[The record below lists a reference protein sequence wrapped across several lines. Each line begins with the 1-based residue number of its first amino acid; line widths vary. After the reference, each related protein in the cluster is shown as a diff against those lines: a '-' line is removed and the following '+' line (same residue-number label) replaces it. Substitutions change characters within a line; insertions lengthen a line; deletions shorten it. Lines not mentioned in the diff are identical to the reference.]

1 MALGA
6 VGGAALIGREV
17 ELATLVAACTQAAQ
31 GSGGVVRITGEAGVG
46 KSSLLS
52 ATVDRVREVSVNVLR
67 TRGVEEEQH
76 LGFAALH
83 RLLLPAL
90 GDLAV
95 LPPAHRAALEGA
107 FGLGREDLH
116 PERFLVG
123 LAVLELLAER
133 AGDTGLI
140 VVVDDCQWLDRTSR
154 DVIGFVARRVDDLP
168 VALLM
173 TERPRLDGS
182 DGSADVVAPYGDH
195 PQEVHLR
202 GLDPED
208 ARTLLRLRAPD
219 LPRSTERY
227 VVDLAEGNPL
237 ALLELP
243 LAGLSAGS
251 GAADVRLS
259 ELSSPRLTGRLQEAF
274 GARAS
279 ALDPRARFA
288 CLVAALQDGDE
299 ITDTLAALRAD
310 ARHTEV
316 GGGRPETDLKG
327 AADLVRVVGSTIQFR
342 HPLVRAAVI
351 EQAGGPER
359 VRAHA
364 ALADALDH
372 SPGRAGLH
380 RAATLV
386 DPDELVAADLENLG
400 EGCSHRGAAGLA
412 RSLFEE
418 SARLSVAEEGR
429 AHRVLRTAELAF
441 ELGDLDDV
449 GPLIERVQS
458 AHLSPPDRARL
469 VGLQMA
475 FDDGVPEGADAVG
488 RFVTSAREAL
498 EAGQGPLAGSLLVV
512 AARNTYW
519 GASSDA
525 LGPDIAAV
533 AARLGDS
540 VDEQLLGLVL
550 DAFLQPFAQGRAVVE
565 ELAVLADA
573 SLGDDL
579 VALLSQ
585 AAFVV
590 GDFQRSQQLAQRAS
604 VGLRRDGRLGLLA
617 ADLVL
622 QAFSALYLGRWDVL
636 LAAAD
641 EAERLAQETGQPVW
655 HACARLGQA
664 NLCAL
669 RGDRSGAEAIAA
681 EVEQVALLSG
691 NRSVMNGTQ
700 LSRGLAALGSEDPD
714 QACVELAR
722 MFDEAD
728 YAFQSP
734 QYVWALDYLAEAA
747 AASGRTMEIRD
758 IVEAVSER
766 VGATTAAGVRRAVA
780 LARLMT
786 ASDDEIEAAYAAACG
801 VPSTAWHQARRDLF
815 YGAWL
820 RRHRRVRAARPLLRT
835 ASATFEAIG
844 AARWSARARDELIAV
859 GESSEG
865 RGPAR
870 DWTRL
875 SAQEL
880 QVATL
885 AAQGLSNQEIAS
897 RLYISQRTVASHL
910 YRSYPK
916 LGIRSRA
923 QLHMVLPDEAQD

>member
-1 MALGA
+1 M
-6 VGGAALIGREV
+6 

-52 ATVDRVREVSVNVLR
+52 ATVDRVREVSVNVMR

-202 GLDPED
+202 GLDPDD
-208 ARTLLRLRAPD
+208 ARTLLRRRAPD

-243 LAGLSAGS
+243 LAGLSSGS

-400 EGCSHRGAAGLA
+400 KGVATEVQRVSLGPSSRSRRGCRWRRRAGHTACSGRQSWLSSWGISTTSDPSSSGCRAPTSAHRTGRAWSVFRWLSMTGYPRVPMLWAGSSPLRARRSRPARGRWLEVCWWWRRGTRTGERRPTPLDRTSLPLLRAWATVSTSSSWAWSWMPFCNPSHRAAQWSRNWPCWPMLRWGTT
-412 RSLFEE
+412 SSPS
-418 SARLSVAEEGR
+418 SARPRSWSV
-429 AHRVLRTAELAF
+429 TS
-441 ELGDLDDV
+441 
-449 GPLIERVQS
+449 S
-458 AHLSPPDRARL
+458 AHSSWPNVHRS
-469 VGLQMA
+469 GY
-475 FDDGVPEGADAVG
+475 AVMD
-488 RFVTSAREAL
+488 V
-498 EAGQGPLAGSLLVV
+498 
-512 AARNTYW
+512 
-519 GASSDA
+519 
-525 LGPDIAAV
+525 
-533 AARLGDS
+533 
-540 VDEQLLGLVL
+540 
-550 DAFLQPFAQGRAVVE
+550 
-565 ELAVLADA
+565 
-573 SLGDDL
+573 
-579 VALLSQ
+579 
-585 AAFVV
+585 
-590 GDFQRSQQLAQRAS
+590 
-604 VGLRRDGRLGLLA
+604 LGLLA